1 MPRAAASTS
10 DIPAAA
16 AAPIVADTQSKPIGA
31 DGPRAIG
38 AEAAIVLSL
47 WLPHARRTAYSFAAD
62 AAIEDGGGGTSV
74 AAQMA
79 AREGRS
85 IGLADAAGATI
96 ATAMASAAS
105 AALSP
110 VVERI

>member
-1 MPRAAASTS
+1 
-10 DIPAAA
+10 
-16 AAPIVADTQSKPIGA
+16 
-31 DGPRAIG
+31 
-38 AEAAIVLSL
+38 
-47 WLPHARRTAYSFAAD
+47 
-62 AAIEDGGGGTSV
+62 
-74 AAQMA
+74 MA

-85 IGLADAAGATI
+85 VGLADAAGATI